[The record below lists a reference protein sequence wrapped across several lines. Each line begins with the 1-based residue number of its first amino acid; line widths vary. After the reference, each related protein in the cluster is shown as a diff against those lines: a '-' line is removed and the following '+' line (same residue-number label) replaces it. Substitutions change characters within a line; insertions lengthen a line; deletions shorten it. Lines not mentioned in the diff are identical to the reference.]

1 MTSWEIRQR
10 YLHFFESRG
19 HMVTPSSSLIPAGDP
34 SLLFTN
40 AGMVPFKD
48 IFLGLETPRS
58 HRAVSIQKCIRA
70 GGKHNDLD
78 RVGFT
83 RRHHTF
89 FEMMGNFSFG
99 DYFKADAIAFAW
111 EFLTKELAIDPDRL
125 WITIYKED
133 DEAMAL
139 WSALPGVDPGRIVR
153 LGEKDNFWQMGDTGP
168 CGPCSEI
175 LVDQGSSFSCGSP
188 DCMVGCDCDRY
199 LEIWN
204 LVFMQFNR
212 SKDGVLTPL
221 PRPSIDTGMGLERIS
236 AIMAGVSSNY
246 ETDLFLPLI
255 QTISEKAKVRYEMGN
270 GALDYAFRVM
280 ADHLRSGVFLLHEGI
295 VPSNEGRGYVL
306 RRILRRAIQFSLEL
320 ELSAPVLPALAGRTV
335 EMMHQP
341 YPELSQSLTR
351 IQEVLSHEEDRF
363 RNTLTEGLP
372 VLKSFI
378 NEVLSR
384 NETILPGEMLF
395 RLHDTHG
402 FPVDVCED
410 VARHHGIHLDFKGF
424 EEKMEEQRERGRQS
438 WVGKKEDFP
447 VPSSRL
453 QNPVPFLGYDRD
465 QTMGE
470 VLLLIRDGKEVTE
483 VHEGE
488 AVSLIVSPTVF
499 YGEGGGQVGDRGILR
514 GPFGQ
519 IRVDGAKKP
528 WPGWILL
535 VGEVTSGVIRQGE
548 TIDQHIDPFCRRQ
561 TEIHH
566 TATHLLHAALRQV
579 LGEHVRQAGSLVTP
593 ERLRFDFSCPHP
605 VSASDLL
612 EVESL
617 VNGWVRQD
625 EPVQASEME
634 KSKAQELGALAFFDE
649 KYGEMVRVV
658 SVSGTSTEF
667 CGGTHAARTGQIGSF
682 LILQES
688 GVAAG
693 IRRIE
698 AVAGSVAYDRTRLWR
713 SSLEAVERELGGAKM
728 EETLSRLQALKNERD
743 RLSREINSLKTRLYA
758 QEDRNREAE
767 WLRSAGKSFLFTTVP
782 IDDQK
787 DLRLRMDA
795 LKADLSSGA
804 ILLLGTLPD
813 RIVLLGWASEDV
825 GKLFPVSDLVKTFS
839 GLLGGRGG
847 GKPVWAEGGGPM
859 PENLPH
865 LVDQMR
871 EIAKNSFI
879 KSVSGHS
886 Y

>member
-1 MTSWEIRQR
+1 MTSWEIRQK

-19 HMVTPSSSLIPAGDP
+19 HAVTPSSSLIPAGDP
-34 SLLFTN
+34 TLLFTN

-48 IFLGLETPRS
+48 IFLGLESPRTP
-58 HRAVSIQKCIRA
+58 RAVSIQKCIRA

-99 DYFKADAIAFAW
+99 DYFKSDAIAFAW
-111 EFLTKELAIDPDRL
+111 EFLTRELAIDPKRL
-125 WITIYKED
+125 WITIFRDD

-139 WSALPGVDPGRIVR
+139 WSALPGVDPSRIVR

-175 LVDQGSSFSCGSP
+175 LVDQGPAFSCGSP

-212 SKDGVLTPL
+212 SRDGVLTPL

-236 AIMAGVSSNY
+236 AIMAGVASNY

-255 QTISEKAKVRYEMGN
+255 DSISQKAKVPYEMGN
-270 GALDYAFRVM
+270 GSLDYAFRVI

-320 ELSAPVLPALAGRTV
+320 ELPSPVLSDLAKQTV
-335 EMMHQP
+335 LMMHHP
-341 YPELSQSLTR
+341 YPELENSLSR
-351 IQEVLSHEEDRF
+351 IQDVLSHEEDRF
-363 RNTLTEGLP
+363 SRTLSEGLP
-372 VLKSFI
+372 VLKGYI
-378 NEVLSR
+378 NEVISR
-384 NETILPGEMLF
+384 NENILPGEMLF
-395 RLHDTHG
+395 KLHDTHG
-402 FPVDVCED
+402 FPIDVCED
-410 VARHHGIHLDFKGF
+410 VARHQGVHLDFKGF

-447 VPSSRL
+447 VPASRL
-453 QNPVPFLGYDRD
+453 SVPVSFLGYERD
-465 QTMGE
+465 QVMGE
-470 VLLLIRDGKEVTE
+470 AILLIRDGKEVTE

-488 AVSLIVSPTVF
+488 SVSLVLTPTVF
-499 YGEGGGQVGDRGILR
+499 YGEGGGQVGDRGLLR

-519 IRVDGAKKP
+519 ITVSSAKKP

-535 VGEVTSGVIRQGE
+535 VGTVTSGTVRKGE
-548 TIDQHIDPFCRRQ
+548 LLDQQVDLFSRRQ

-593 ERLRFDFSCPHP
+593 ERLRFDFSSPHP
-605 VSASDLL
+605 VSKVDL
-612 EVESL
+612 EEIGAL
-617 VNGWVRQD
+617 VNEWIRRDQ
-625 EPVQASEME
+625 PVNASEME
-634 KSKAQELGALAFFDE
+634 KSKAQEVGALAFFDE
-649 KYGEMVRVV
+649 KYGDIVRVV
-658 SVSGTSTEF
+658 SVEGTSTEF
-667 CGGTHAARTGQIGSF
+667 CGGTHARSTGQIGTF

-698 AVAGSVAYDRTRLWR
+698 AVCGSAAYDRILYWK
-713 SSLEAVERELGGAKM
+713 SSLEAFEQEMGGVKS
-728 EETLSRLQALKNERD
+728 EEALSRLATLKTERD
-743 RLSREINSLKTRLYA
+743 RLQREVAALKTKLFVS
-758 QEDRNREAE
+758 EDRQRDKE
-767 WLRSAGKSFLFTTVP
+767 WVRVNGSSFLFTDVT
-782 IDDQK
+782 IDDPK

-795 LKADLSSGA
+795 LKSDVTSGA
-804 ILLLGTLPD
+804 VLLLGVLPE
-813 RIVLLGWASEDV
+813 RVVLLGWASEDV
-825 GKLFPVSDLVKTFS
+825 AKKFPVSDLVKSFS
-839 GLLGGRGG
+839 ARLGGRGG
-847 GKPVWAEGGGPM
+847 GKPIWAEGGGPM
-859 PENLPH
+859 PENLES
-865 LVDQMR
+865 LLAEMR
-871 EIAKNSFI
+871 EIGARTFGDAFKA
-879 KSVSGHS
+879 
-886 Y
+886 

>member
-1 MTSWEIRQR
+1 MTSWEIRQK

-19 HMVTPSSSLIPAGDP
+19 HAVTPSSSLIPAGDP
-34 SLLFTN
+34 TLLFTN

-48 IFLGLETPRS
+48 IFLGLESPRTP
-58 HRAVSIQKCIRA
+58 RAVSIQKCIRA

-99 DYFKADAIAFAW
+99 DYFKSDAIAFAW
-111 EFLTKELAIDPDRL
+111 EFLTRELAIDPKRL
-125 WITIYKED
+125 WITIFRDD

-139 WSALPGVDPGRIVR
+139 WSALPGVDPSRIVR

-175 LVDQGSSFSCGSP
+175 LVDQGPAFSCGSP

-212 SKDGVLTPL
+212 SRDGVLTPL

-236 AIMAGVSSNY
+236 AIMAGVASNY

-255 QTISEKAKVRYEMGN
+255 DSISQKAKVPYEMGN
-270 GALDYAFRVM
+270 GSLDYAFRVI

-320 ELSAPVLPALAGRTV
+320 ELPSPVLSDLARQTV
-335 EMMHQP
+335 LMMHHP
-341 YPELSQSLTR
+341 YPELENSLSR
-351 IQEVLSHEEDRF
+351 IQDILSHEEDRF
-363 RNTLTEGLP
+363 SRTLSEGLP
-372 VLKSFI
+372 VLKGYI
-378 NEVLSR
+378 NEVISR
-384 NETILPGEMLF
+384 NENILPGEMLF
-395 RLHDTHG
+395 KLHDTHG
-402 FPVDVCED
+402 FPIDVCED
-410 VARHHGIHLDFKGF
+410 VARHQGVHLDFKGF

-447 VPSSRL
+447 VPASRL
-453 QNPVPFLGYDRD
+453 SVPVSFLGYERD
-465 QTMGE
+465 QVMGE
-470 VLLLIRDGKEVTE
+470 AILLIRDGKEVTE

-488 AVSLIVSPTVF
+488 SVSLVLTPTVF
-499 YGEGGGQVGDRGILR
+499 YGEGGGQVGDRGLLR

-519 IRVDGAKKP
+519 ITVSSAKKP

-535 VGEVTSGVIRQGE
+535 VGTVTSGTVRKGE
-548 TIDQHIDPFCRRQ
+548 LLDQQVDLFSRRQ

-593 ERLRFDFSCPHP
+593 DRLRFDFSSPHP
-605 VSASDLL
+605 VSKVDL
-612 EVESL
+612 EEIGAL
-617 VNGWVRQD
+617 VNEWIRRDQ
-625 EPVQASEME
+625 PVNASEME
-634 KSKAQELGALAFFDE
+634 KSKAQEVGALAFFDE
-649 KYGEMVRVV
+649 KYGDIVRVV
-658 SVSGTSTEF
+658 SVEGTSTEF
-667 CGGTHAARTGQIGSF
+667 CGGTHARSTGQIGTF

-693 IRRIE
+693 VRRIE
-698 AVAGSVAYDRTRLWR
+698 AVCGSAAYDRILYWK
-713 SSLEAVERELGGAKM
+713 SSLEAFEQEMGGVKS
-728 EETLSRLQALKNERD
+728 EEALSRLAALKTERD
-743 RLSREINSLKTRLYA
+743 RLQREVAALKTKLFVS
-758 QEDRNREAE
+758 EDRQRDKE
-767 WLRSAGKSFLFTTVP
+767 WVRVNGSSFLFTDVT
-782 IDDQK
+782 IDDPK

-795 LKADLSSGA
+795 LKSDVTSGA
-804 ILLLGTLPD
+804 VLLLGVLPE
-813 RIVLLGWASEDV
+813 RVVLLGWASEDV
-825 GKLFPVSDLVKTFS
+825 AKKFPVSDLVKSFS
-839 GLLGGRGG
+839 ARLGGRGG
-847 GKPVWAEGGGPM
+847 GKPIWAEGGGPM
-859 PENLPH
+859 PENLES
-865 LVDQMR
+865 LLAEMR
-871 EIAKNSFI
+871 EIGARTFGDAFKA
-879 KSVSGHS
+879 
-886 Y
+886 